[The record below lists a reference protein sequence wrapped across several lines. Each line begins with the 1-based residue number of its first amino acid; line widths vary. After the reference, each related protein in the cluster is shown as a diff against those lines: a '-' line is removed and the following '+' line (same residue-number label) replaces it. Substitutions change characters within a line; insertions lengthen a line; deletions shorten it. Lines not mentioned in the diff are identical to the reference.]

1 MKYVKHVY
9 KNILEGYN
17 ELNIGINNALI
28 VVKKLKRASQEAET
42 SIPFVMIASLFSNLF
57 CFWDFNH

>member
-1 MKYVKHVY
+1 MKDVKHVY

-28 VVKKLKRASQEAET
+28 VVKKLKRASQEAEN

-57 CFWDFNH
+57 WFWDFNH

>member
-9 KNILEGYN
+9 KNILEGCN
-17 ELNIGINNALI
+17 KLNIGINN
-28 VVKKLKRASQEAET
+28 VKKLKRASQEAEN